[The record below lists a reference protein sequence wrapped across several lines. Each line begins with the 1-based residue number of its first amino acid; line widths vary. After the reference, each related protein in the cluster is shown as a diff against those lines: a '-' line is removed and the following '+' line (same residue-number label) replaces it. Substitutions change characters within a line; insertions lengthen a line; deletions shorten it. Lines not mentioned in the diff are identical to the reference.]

1 MKTKGSD
8 SYHDHLELDEV
19 LSETH
24 CYTYFH
30 PDNVV
35 GSSNDGF
42 LTPRMKNTAFCPS
55 SAIEKLED
63 NSKFEF

>member
-1 MKTKGSD
+1 VIDK
-8 SYHDHLELDEV
+8 V

-24 CYTYFH
+24 SYTYYH
-30 PDNVV
+30 PDHVV

-42 LTPRMKNTAFCPS
+42 TTPRMKNTAFCPS
-55 SAIEKLED
+55 SAIEKLEG